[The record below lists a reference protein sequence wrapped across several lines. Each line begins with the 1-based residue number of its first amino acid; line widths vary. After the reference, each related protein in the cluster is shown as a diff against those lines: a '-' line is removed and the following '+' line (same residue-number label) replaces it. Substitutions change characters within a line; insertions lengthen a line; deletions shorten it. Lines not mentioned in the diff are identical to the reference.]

1 MGAKRVSA
9 LRLPPT
15 LSANRGLIF
24 GIATTIV
31 FFTVGSSW
39 LHDLASPWMAVGFLA
54 WLVMAILGSAFSVV
68 RHADFLAHRLGEP
81 YGTLVLTLSVT
92 GMEVT
97 MITSI
102 MVTGPDNPTLA
113 RDTMFAVVMIV
124 LGGLVGGALLIGG
137 LRHRLQ
143 EFNIE
148 GANAFL
154 SLIVPLS
161 VLGLVMPNFTTATRG
176 ATFSTLEACA
186 VAGVCVAAYGL
197 FLAIQTMRH
206 REFFAQEILPQA
218 EHKSESAKLWPHVA
232 LLLVS
237 LVPVVLL
244 AEQLATV
251 LEFGIREMAMP
262 HGVAGLVV
270 AGLILAPEGLG
281 GILAAARN
289 QLQRSINLLLGS
301 ALATI
306 SLTIP
311 AVLMVGVLTH
321 REVVL
326 GLNLDDAV
334 LLGIILSL
342 CVMTFSRGRTTI
354 LQGAIHLLMFLIWLV
369 LIVEA

>member
-15 LSANRGLIF
+15 LSANRGLVF

-31 FFTVGSSW
+31 FLSVGSSW
-39 LHDLASPWMAVGFLA
+39 LHGLASPWMAVVFLA

-102 MVTGPDNPTLA
+102 MVTGPENPTLA

-161 VLGLVMPNFTTATRG
+161 VLGLVMPNFTTSTRG

-334 LLGIILSL
+334 LLAIILSL